1 MHAVFSWSIGV
12 AGVRQYLH
20 ISADIEEVK
29 SGSIEIVYLS
39 IDLII

>member
-20 ISADIEEVK
+20 ISADEEVK